1 MAESTPLES
10 KAERVIAPM
19 SKLGQA
25 KEEISAAKPLG
36 RRYSFITRGIDGQ
49 HREVDKETA
58 LKSALAASLTV
69 EANQHSY
76 IQIWETRESSTLL
89 LLFPDKDSG
98 EISSKM
104 IPGQRRVIPL
114 PTAAGTII
122 IRVSLSPL
130 DPIIGK
136 ESLRLDRSSP
146 YQLHET
152 ITTQS
157 KTGLQDHAHYVV
169 NTDTNPSA
177 HVVVEI
183 PFTR

>member
-76 IQIWETRESSTLL
+76 IQIWETRESSTRLR
-89 LLFPDKDSG
+89 LFPDQGSG
-98 EISSKM
+98 KIFSRA

-114 PTAAGTII
+114 PTGTGMIT
-122 IRVSLSPL
+122 IRVSPSPLSP
-130 DPIIGK
+130 ITGE
-136 ESLRLDRSSP
+136 ESVTLDRSVLR
-146 YQLHET
+146 QIQET
-152 ITTQS
+152 ITT
-157 KTGLQDHAHYVV
+157 KFETGLEGQAHYVV
-169 NTDTNPSA
+169 NPDTNQSA
-177 HVVVEI
+177 QLVVEI
-183 PFTR
+183 PLNR